1 MRSEVKSLEFS
12 TCSTW
17 IVWQTLVSC
26 AQLSC
31 GLFRAPSLL
40 GGSTALA
47 RVRQLQVGAGTDAEY
62 SSWFAR
68 QGRAAVKLVWD

>member
-1 MRSEVKSLEFS
+1 M
-12 TCSTW
+12 
-17 IVWQTLVSC
+17 
-26 AQLSC
+26 
-31 GLFRAPSLL
+31 
-40 GGSTALA
+40 A